1 MTQHD
6 AILVVSFGGP
16 EKADEVLPFLEHVV
30 KGRGVPKE
38 RLTAVAEH
46 YYALG
51 GRSPINDQNRA
62 LIAALEEELSEN
74 PLSIEKLPIYFGN
87 RHSAPFLEDTMR
99 EMADAGVKNA
109 VAIVTSAFS
118 SYSGCRQYREAVA
131 VAQENVEGAPNIT
144 FIRRFFNHPG
154 FLDAFADRV
163 QSAIGEIGGE
173 PRIAFTA
180 HSIPVSMA
188 ESSDYEKQLMEACE
202 LVAAKVGVSQWQL
215 VYQSRSGPPTVPWL
229 EPDILDH
236 IEALSLIGTERV
248 VIAPIGFISDHM
260 EVVWDLDHEAKE
272 ACEEH
277 GIEMARALTVGTHPN
292 FVSGLRELIGE
303 VIGDVTDKRS
313 LGVLG
318 PRVSPCAADCCPRPA
333 RRPRPPTPAN
343 GVTR

>member
-6 AILVVSFGGP
+6 AILLVSFGGP

-62 LIAALEEELSEN
+62 LIEALEEELREN
-74 PLSIEKLPIYFGN
+74 PLSVEKLPIYFGN

-131 VAQENVEGAPNIT
+131 VAQQNIEGAPNIE
-144 FIRRFFNHPG
+144 FVRRFFNHPG

-163 QSAIGEIGGE
+163 QSAMAELGGE

-180 HSIPVSMA
+180 HSVPVSMA
-188 ESSDYEKQLMEACE
+188 EGCDYEKQLMEACE

-229 EPDILDH
+229 EPDILEH
-236 IEALSLIGTERV
+236 IEALSLIGTERL
-248 VIAPIGFISDHM
+248 VIAPIGFVSDHM
-260 EVVWDLDHEAKE
+260 EVVWDLDHEAKA

-277 GIEMARALTVGTHPN
+277 NIQMSRALTVGTHPN
-292 FVSGLRELIGE
+292 FVSGLRELVGE
-303 VIGDVTDKRS
+303 VVGDVKEKRS

-318 PRVSPCAADCCPRPA
+318 PRVSPCAQDCCPRPLR
-333 RRPRPPTPAN
+333 RRPADAQS
-343 GVTR
+343 

>member
-6 AILVVSFGGP
+6 AILLVSFGGP
-16 EKADEVLPFLEHVV
+16 ETADEVLPFLEHVV

-46 YYALG
+46 YHALG

-62 LIAALEEELSEN
+62 LIAALAEELADN
-74 PLSIEKLPIYFGN
+74 PLSVEKLPIYFGN

-109 VAIVTSAFS
+109 VGIVTSAFS

-131 VAQENVEGAPNIT
+131 VARENVEGAPNVD

-154 FLDAFADRV
+154 FLEAFAERV
-163 QSAIGEIGGE
+163 QSAIGELGGE

-188 ESSDYEKQLMEACE
+188 EACDYEKQLMEACE
-202 LVAAKVGVSQWQL
+202 IVAGKVGVSQWQL
-215 VYQSRSGPPTVPWL
+215 VYQSRSGPPTIPWL
-229 EPDILDH
+229 EPDILEH
-236 IEALSLIGTERV
+236 IEALSLIGTERLV
-248 VIAPIGFISDHM
+248 VAPIGFVSDHM
-260 EVVWDLDHEAKE
+260 EVVWDLDHEAK
-272 ACEEH
+272 ASCEEH
-277 GIEMARALTVGTHPN
+277 DIQMARALTVGTHPY
-292 FVSGLRELIGE
+292 FVAALRELVGE
-303 VIGDVTDKRS
+303 VIGDVSDKRT

-318 PRVSPCAADCCPRPA
+318 PRISPCAPDCCPRPA
-333 RRPRPPTPAN
+333 RRRPSPTPAD
-343 GVTR
+343 GITR